1 MPVNKKIK
9 SSLYKRYVKDVVPK
23 LQKESEVENI
33 HEIPGIEKVIVNM
46 GLKKAV
52 EEKAVLEEGLEDMTA
67 ITGQKPVV
75 TKAKKSISNF
85 DIRKGDVIGC
95 KVTLRGERM
104 YDFLNKTLRIALPR
118 IRDFS
123 GIKRSIDDNGN
134 LTIGI
139 KDETIYPEINS
150 DKIKFIKG
158 LSIGI
163 VTSKQ
168 DKQKSERMY
177 ELLNFP
183 FKEQ

>member
-1 MPVNKKIK
+1 MPVNKNIK
-9 SSLYKRYVKDVVPK
+9 SSLYKRYK
-23 LQKESEVENI
+23 KEVIPVLKKEMELENI
-33 HEIPGIEKVIVNM
+33 HEMPGIEKVVVNM

-52 EEKAVLEEGLEDMTA
+52 EEKAVLEEALEDMAA
-67 ITGQKPVV
+67 ITGQKPVI

-85 DIRKGDVIGC
+85 GVREGDVIGC

-104 YDFLNKTLRIALPR
+104 YDFLNKTLRIAIPR

-123 GIKRSIDDNGN
+123 GIKRSIDHNGN

-158 LSIGI
+158 LSIVV
-163 VTSKQ
+163 VTSMPEKE
-168 DKQKSERMY
+168 KSERMY

-183 FKEQ
+183 FKK